1 MIHFDGIQRAYAV
14 ALVDAKLQFTFDF
27 HNTASLLHIIKLY
40 MRNVK
45 HQMWNF
51 RIFYPYPTHCIIK
64 EGVGTMNYN
73 FIDSYIKLGLNIQY
87 QRKLKNLTQEELAE
101 KINLQRSHM
110 GKIEGA
116 RAAPSIDVIF
126 AIADAL
132 DIPASRLFE
141 FRD

>member
-1 MIHFDGIQRAYAV
+1 
-14 ALVDAKLQFTFDF
+14 
-27 HNTASLLHIIKLY
+27 
-40 MRNVK
+40 
-45 HQMWNF
+45 
-51 RIFYPYPTHCIIK
+51 
-64 EGVGTMNYN
+64 MNYN